1 VVNQERSARIG
12 GVARVLEKMMGI
24 RLGKANGGAP
34 DEGLIGQGVEV
45 SGNITFADRLEIEGK
60 VTGKISSEGGSLI
73 IGEFGTVKAEI
84 DIGVCV
90 IHGNLEG
97 DLTARSR
104 VEIHRTGRVAG
115 DLLTPILIVEEG
127 AIFNGAVRMSQ
138 EAVERK
144 ALVEVESEPNEIQEK
159 RKTRGIFGG

>member
-1 VVNQERSARIG
+1 MQKC
-12 GVARVLEKMMGI
+12 RVLEKTMGI

-60 VTGKISSEGGSLI
+60 VTGKISSEGGTLI

-104 VEIHRTGRVAG
+104 VEIHRSGKVTG
-115 DLLTPILIVEEG
+115 DLMTPVLVVEEG

-138 EAVERK
+138 ETVERK
-144 ALVEVESEPNEIQEK
+144 AIAEAGTEPDEIQEK
-159 RKTRGIFGG
+159 RRTRGIFGG